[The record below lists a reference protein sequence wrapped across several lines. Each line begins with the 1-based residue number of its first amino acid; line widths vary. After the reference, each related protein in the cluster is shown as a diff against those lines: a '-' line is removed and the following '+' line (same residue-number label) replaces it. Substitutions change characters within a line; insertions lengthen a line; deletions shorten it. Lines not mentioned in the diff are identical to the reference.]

1 MAHVNGFDAQ
11 HHLRAVVDG
20 DHANP
25 VVEFGA
31 GHRAADLRE
40 RRAGPRHFDVGAEP
54 RHPQPVMRD
63 PAVEPRAEPEQLHLG
78 DRARGQPVAAGL
90 VAGEL
95 RGVDH
100 QHVAA
105 GAGGPRGR
113 GRTGRT
119 GAHDDHVSPDVHAS
133 QYVGRVRTPA
143 SVVAGVDFGDPAF
156 AADVRDGVARI
167 EDLMATEL
175 GKADEL
181 MAEAVQH
188 LFQAGGKRFRP
199 LFTVLS
205 AQLGPDPDTWQ
216 VTVAGA
222 VIELVH
228 LATLYHDDVMDEAQV
243 RRGAPSANARWSN
256 NIAILAGDYLFA
268 TASRLVSR
276 LGPDAVRVIAETFA
290 QLVTGQMR
298 ETRGAAEH
306 VDSVEHYLKVVYEK
320 TACLIAASGRFG
332 GTFSGADE
340 EQVERLSRL
349 GGIVG
354 TVFQISDDIID
365 IDSDPDESGKV
376 PGTDLREGV
385 HTLPVLYA
393 LRETGPDADRL
404 RELLAAPVEDD
415 DELAEALS
423 LLRRSQGMAQAKD
436 TVARYAKQARDELA
450 NLPEGPG
457 QAGAGFAGGLHG
469 QPPRL
474 RSGTRGGR
482 SSVEEAETSARRSG
496 SFRRTLMSWHPHANT
511 FKTFLLLVGISA
523 LIVVRRRAVRQERSC
538 SWPCC
543 SPSA

>member
-1 MAHVNGFDAQ
+1 M
-11 HHLRAVVDG
+11 
-20 DHANP
+20 
-25 VVEFGA
+25 
-31 GHRAADLRE
+31 
-40 RRAGPRHFDVGAEP
+40 
-54 RHPQPVMRD
+54 
-63 PAVEPRAEPEQLHLG
+63 
-78 DRARGQPVAAGL
+78 
-90 VAGEL
+90 
-95 RGVDH
+95 
-100 QHVAA
+100 
-105 GAGGPRGR
+105 
-113 GRTGRT
+113 
-119 GAHDDHVSPDVHAS
+119 
-133 QYVGRVRTPA
+133 
-143 SVVAGVDFGDPAF
+143 VAGVDFGDPAF
-156 AADVRDGVARI
+156 AQDVRDGVARI
-167 EDLMATEL
+167 EDLMSTEL

-205 AQLGPDPDTWQ
+205 AQLGPDPDNWQ

-298 ETRGAAEH
+298 ETRGAADH

-340 EQVERLSRL
+340 EQIERLSRL

-385 HTLPVLYA
+385 HTLPVLFA
-393 LRETGPDADRL
+393 LRETGPDGDRHA
-404 RELLAAPVEDD
+404 RTAGGPDRGRRRVGRGAT
-415 DELAEALS
+415 
-423 LLRRSQGMAQAKD
+423 LLRRSQGMVAAKE
-436 TVARYAKQARDELA
+436 TVARYAAAGPRRTGQSARRA
-450 NLPEGPG
+450 G
-457 QAGAGFAGGLHG
+457 QAGDGSLVDYTVNRHG
-469 QPPRL
+469 
-474 RSGTRGGR
+474 
-482 SSVEEAETSARRSG
+482 
-496 SFRRTLMSWHPHANT
+496 
-511 FKTFLLLVGISA
+511 
-523 LIVVRRRAVRQERSC
+523 
-538 SWPCC
+538 
-543 SPSA
+543 